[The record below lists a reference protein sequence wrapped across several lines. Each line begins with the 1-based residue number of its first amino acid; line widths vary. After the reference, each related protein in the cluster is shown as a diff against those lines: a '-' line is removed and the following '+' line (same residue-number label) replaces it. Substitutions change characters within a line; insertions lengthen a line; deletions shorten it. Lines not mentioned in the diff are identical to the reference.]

1 MSEGTIVFV
10 DDDPDLRHAAV
21 QTLELAGWTVRAHA
35 SAEAALR
42 TLDERFEGVVV
53 SDIRM
58 PGMDG
63 HQFHR
68 RVRAL
73 DPDLPVILITGHGDI
88 AEAVRA
94 LQEGVYDFI
103 AKPFP
108 TDQLTA
114 VVGRA
119 LEKRRLVLENRR
131 LQTLSDGEPADM
143 AIIGDAPPMIALRA
157 RIRQL
162 AAADVDV
169 LVEGE
174 TGVGKELVA
183 RALHREGPRRQRPF
197 VVVDCAALDPAS
209 AELDLFG
216 HEMGAFPGAVRRRIG
231 KIEASDKGALFLDEI
246 EALSSPLQGKLLRVL
261 EEREV
266 TPLGADEA
274 RPLSLR
280 VIASAKADLA
290 ARVAAGDFR
299 ADLYYRLDVGR
310 IRVPPLRER
319 MADAQLLFAHFVQEA
334 CSRLRRPMPQMTAE
348 VRHRLLGGDWPGN
361 VRELRHLAIRVV
373 LGVEAE
379 SLDRINPEADGLA
392 ARIDAYE
399 KHLLR
404 EALTLCRGDVRST
417 TALLKLPRKTF
428 YEKLRRHG
436 IDIDAFRQ

>member
-1 MSEGTIVFV
+1 MAEGKVIFV
-10 DDDPDLRHAAV
+10 DDDADLRHATA
-21 QTLELAGWTVRAHA
+21 QTLELMGWSVRPHA

-42 TLDERFEGVVV
+42 TLDEGFEGVVV

-58 PGMDG
+58 PDMDG

-73 DPDLPVILITGHGDI
+73 DPDLPVILVTGHGDI

-94 LQEGVYDFI
+94 LQDGVYDFL
-103 AKPFP
+103 AKPYP
-108 TDQLTA
+108 ADRLTT
-114 VVGRA
+114 VVARA

-131 LQTLSDGEPADM
+131 LQTLTDSQSAEM
-143 AIIGDAPPMIALRA
+143 AIIGDAPATQALRA
-157 RIRQL
+157 RIRHL
-162 AAADVDV
+162 AAADIDV
-169 LVEGE
+169 LIEGE
-174 TGVGKELVA
+174 TGVGKELAA

-216 HEMGAFPGAVRRRIG
+216 NEMGAFAGAVRRRTG
-231 KIEASDKGALFLDEI
+231 KIEASDRGTLFLDEI
-246 EALSSPLQGKLLRVL
+246 EALAPSVQAKLLRVL

-266 TPLGADEA
+266 TPLGGEEA
-274 RPLSLR
+274 RPMSLR

-290 ARVAAGDFR
+290 ARAAAGQFR

-319 MADAQLLFAHFVQEA
+319 IADAPRLFAHFVQEA
-334 CSRLRRPMPQMTAE
+334 CTRLNRPKPTMSMAVQ
-348 VRHRLLGGDWPGN
+348 HRLLDNEWPGN

-373 LGVEAE
+373 LDVEDDQASGIPVE
-379 SLDRINPEADGLA
+379 ITGLP
-392 ARIDAYE
+392 ARMDAYE

-404 EALTLCRGDVRST
+404 EALTLCRGDVRNT
-417 TALLKLPRKTF
+417 TALLQLPRKTF

-436 IDIDAFRQ
+436 IDIDAFRR